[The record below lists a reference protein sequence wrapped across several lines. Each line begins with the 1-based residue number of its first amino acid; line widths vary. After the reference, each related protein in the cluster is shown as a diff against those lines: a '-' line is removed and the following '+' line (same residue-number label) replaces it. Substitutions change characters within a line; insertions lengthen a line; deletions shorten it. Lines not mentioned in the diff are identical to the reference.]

1 MPKSKKRAQR
11 DGSVA
16 SEIDNSAERHTRAE
30 PSTDK
35 AEEFAQ
41 LLVYAL
47 SNAEVARKLKVAL
60 GVCEQLDSI
69 QQELEALRKAMKVKD
84 DAILE
89 LKKEVVTL
97 RSEHDDLEQYTRRNS
112 IRLTG
117 LTETKDENVYDT
129 VMAVLN
135 EEMGVSPPISADEI
149 DRIHRVGKPDQT
161 QRRSILIK
169 FATYRSKKR
178 VVVNRRYLNPLKRAE
193 RDRAQTP
200 GNHSSDDNRRATT
213 APTDRRL
220 YINDDLTKYRQQL
233 LYRCSQ
239 EKKANKIADCWSTDG
254 TILVKTIKHK
264 IAVVRNA
271 TELEHMCV

>member
-1 MPKSKKRAQR
+1 MPRSKKRAQR

-30 PSTDK
+30 PSTVK

-47 SNAEVARKLKVAL
+47 SNAEVTRKLKVAL

-69 QQELEALRKAMKVKD
+69 QQEREALRKAMKVKD
-84 DAILE
+84 DAIVE

-161 QRRSILIK
+161 QRRSI
-169 FATYRSKKR
+169 
-178 VVVNRRYLNPLKRAE
+178 
-193 RDRAQTP
+193 
-200 GNHSSDDNRRATT
+200 
-213 APTDRRL
+213 
-220 YINDDLTKYRQQL
+220 
-233 LYRCSQ
+233 
-239 EKKANKIADCWSTDG
+239 
-254 TILVKTIKHK
+254 
-264 IAVVRNA
+264 
-271 TELEHMCV
+271 

>member
-1 MPKSKKRAQR
+1 M
-11 DGSVA
+11 
-16 SEIDNSAERHTRAE
+16 
-30 PSTDK
+30 
-35 AEEFAQ
+35 FW
-41 LLVYAL
+41 
-47 SNAEVARKLKVAL
+47 
-60 GVCEQLDSI
+60 
-69 QQELEALRKAMKVKD
+69 
-84 DAILE
+84 
-89 LKKEVVTL
+89 
-97 RSEHDDLEQYTRRNS
+97 YTRCSAQNAPSHIYIYMYIGETGRTLATGMKYHLKLRNQLTAVREHCVHEHHNTS
-112 IRLTG
+112 NDIRVLTR
-117 LTETKDENVYDT
+117 EDIEPRP
-129 VMAVLN
+129 
-135 EEMGVSPPISADEI
+135 GVRTPPHTQTISADEI

-200 GNHSSDDNRRATT
+200 GNHCSDDNRRATT

-233 LYRCSQ
+233 LYRCRQ

-254 TILVKTIKHK
+254 TILVKTINHK

>member
-1 MPKSKKRAQR
+1 M
-11 DGSVA
+11 
-16 SEIDNSAERHTRAE
+16 
-30 PSTDK
+30 
-35 AEEFAQ
+35 
-41 LLVYAL
+41 
-47 SNAEVARKLKVAL
+47 
-60 GVCEQLDSI
+60 
-69 QQELEALRKAMKVKD
+69 
-84 DAILE
+84 
-89 LKKEVVTL
+89 VTL

-117 LTETKDENVYDT
+117 LTETKDKNVYDT

-200 GNHSSDDNRRATT
+200 VHQR
-213 APTDRRL
+213 
-220 YINDDLTKYRQQL
+220 
-233 LYRCSQ
+233 
-239 EKKANKIADCWSTDG
+239 
-254 TILVKTIKHK
+254 
-264 IAVVRNA
+264 
-271 TELEHMCV
+271 